1 MQGTDDRGAFGGRA
15 NQKTHLVTIGG
26 IGGGATI
33 DYQIESGGAL
43 NTTSTIT
50 IPTTVL
56 NAAADLLTGK
66 VTYSDGGGGAECLV
80 HMRVSKDFT
89 VVVTE
94 PMFSLWSTKLT
105 AANGTY
111 NIDITNIRQDPAN
124 VHSVGG
130 AVFNSFDTAFSY
142 LSSNADSK
150 IYLQAECDDQNTG
163 ATTQTTLDAGY
174 TGSGYNNFDAQV
186 AEPLNVSIANV
197 AVDEDAG
204 NAILTLTL
212 NQATSSPVTVQADTA
227 NATAIA
233 GSDYTAVVAGPVT
246 IPANETTTTTT
257 VPIINDALDEGDET
271 FTVTLSNPSS
281 GLEVNASND
290 TATVTIQDDGDDP
303 PTVSMDAGTQSVT
316 EATTTINVV
325 VNLSGQGSGLPITV
339 TYSVTDGTA
348 TGAGDDYTGTS
359 PIIIDAGDTSG
370 NITIDIHGDLDYEGN
385 ETFTVGITGAT
396 TTDQTVTTTA
406 ATTTVVTI
414 NNDDALTA
422 TDDPTT
428 QPGASYTVDED
439 GPINV
444 TTSEGVLVN
453 DSVPTT
459 TLTAVL
465 VTPPSYAASFT
476 LNPDGSFDYQHDGSE
491 NATDTFTYNARFA
504 GAGAIGDL
512 DSATP
517 ATVTI
522 TVTPVNDAPVA
533 NNDFFAVLPAT
544 ELTVPAPGV
553 LGAAGNGLDTDAE
566 NDNLTAVNLS
576 FTPAGTVTSSSLT
589 LNPNGSFTYNPGD
602 FVGTQTFTYQAQDDS
617 AVAPTNALSNV
628 ATVTLSQGPTLIITV
643 TTTTVDEDQSQF
655 VVDITLV
662 NPSSTPSTADV
673 KTVDGTAN
681 SGSDFGAPSAPS
693 ISLSTANT
701 TTAVTINVVNDT
713 ATPVREGD
721 EWFYVTLSNP
731 GGGAVI
737 AGGPG
742 TIVTST
748 LTIVDPAD
756 APTLS
761 IDDIAVTEPSSAGT
775 ADIVVRLTGR
785 TLLGAEVDF
794 DTADGTSGTVDNA
807 TAPDD
812 YTTKSTTVIFLRP
825 MRRLPR

>member
-1 MQGTDDRGAFGGRA
+1 M
-15 NQKTHLVTIGG
+15 
-26 IGGGATI
+26 
-33 DYQIESGGAL
+33 
-43 NTTSTIT
+43 
-50 IPTTVL
+50 
-56 NAAADLLTGK
+56 
-66 VTYSDGGGGAECLV
+66 
-80 HMRVSKDFT
+80 
-89 VVVTE
+89 
-94 PMFSLWSTKLT
+94 
-105 AANGTY
+105 
-111 NIDITNIRQDPAN
+111 
-124 VHSVGG
+124 
-130 AVFNSFDTAFSY
+130 
-142 LSSNADSK
+142 
-150 IYLQAECDDQNTG
+150 
-163 ATTQTTLDAGY
+163 
-174 TGSGYNNFDAQV
+174 
-186 AEPLNVSIANV
+186 
-197 AVDEDAG
+197 
-204 NAILTLTL
+204 
-212 NQATSSPVTVQADTA
+212 
-227 NATAIA
+227 
-233 GSDYTAVVAGPVT
+233 
-246 IPANETTTTTT
+246 
-257 VPIINDALDEGDET
+257 
-271 FTVTLSNPSS
+271 
-281 GLEVNASND
+281 
-290 TATVTIQDDGDDP
+290 
-303 PTVSMDAGTQSVT
+303 
-316 EATTTINVV
+316 
-325 VNLSGQGSGLPITV
+325 
-339 TYSVTDGTA
+339 
-348 TGAGDDYTGTS
+348 
-359 PIIIDAGDTSG
+359 
-370 NITIDIHGDLDYEGN
+370 
-385 ETFTVGITGAT
+385 
-396 TTDQTVTTTA
+396 
-406 ATTTVVTI
+406 
-414 NNDDALTA
+414 
-422 TDDPTT
+422 
-428 QPGASYTVDED
+428 
-439 GPINV
+439 
-444 TTSEGVLVN
+444 
-453 DSVPTT
+453 
-459 TLTAVL
+459 
-465 VTPPSYAASFT
+465 
-476 LNPDGSFDYQHDGSE
+476 
-491 NATDTFTYNARFA
+491 
-504 GAGAIGDL
+504 
-512 DSATP
+512 
-517 ATVTI
+517 
-522 TVTPVNDAPVA
+522 NDAPVA

-761 IDDIAVTEPSSAGT
+761 IDDIAVIEPSSAGT
-775 ADIVVRLTGR
+775 ADVGVRLTGR

-812 YTTKSTTVIFLRP
+812 YTTKPESTEGHRW
-825 MRRLPR
+825 MA